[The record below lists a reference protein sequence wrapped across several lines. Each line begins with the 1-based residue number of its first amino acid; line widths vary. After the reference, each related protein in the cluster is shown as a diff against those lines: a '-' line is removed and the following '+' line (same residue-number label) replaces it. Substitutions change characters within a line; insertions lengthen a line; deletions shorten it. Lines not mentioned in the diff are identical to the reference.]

1 MSATAVPV
9 SRGPLFLL
17 AGCHASLHWVLA
29 TFYVLLP
36 FIQQS
41 LSLNYAQAG
50 LLASTVH
57 FASFASNVPSGAIVD
72 MTGRR
77 VACQLTSLVCAAIA
91 MFVLGFSDS
100 FVMVALMTAVLA
112 AMNTL
117 WHPAAISY
125 LSDHYREQ
133 RGLALSFHTVG
144 ASIGDALAPLTVGA
158 IITIY
163 GWQAATVAAAIP
175 PVIAAV
181 IVMALLVPGGG
192 NHYADKPAQ
201 SRGFREYLHQLRAML
216 SSAAVGVICLLAGLR
231 GMAQVGMR
239 TFVPLYVVN
248 ELGATAVWVGATLL
262 VFQGTGALA
271 TPLVGAASDRVG
283 RAPVF
288 MVGLGAT
295 AIFVWLLPSVASLW
309 TYTVL
314 VGLVGASLLTL
325 RPVIQGWALD
335 QTPPELGGS
344 AISVLFT
351 MQAAFGMAVP
361 VVGGLIA
368 DQYGLDTT
376 FRLLAVFAL
385 IAAGATA
392 LAYRHQRRSER

>member
-9 SRGPLFLL
+9 SRAPLYLL

-36 FIQQS
+36 FIQQA
-41 LSLNYAQAG
+41 LSLNYAQTG

-57 FASFASNVPSGAIVD
+57 FASFASNIPSGAIVD

-91 MFVLGFSDS
+91 MFVLGFSNS
-100 FVMVALMTAVLA
+100 FVMVAMMTAVLA

-125 LSDHYREQ
+125 LSEHYREQ
-133 RGLALSFHTVG
+133 RGLALSVHTVG
-144 ASIGDALAPLTVGA
+144 ASLGDALAPLTVGA

-163 GWQAATVAAAIP
+163 GWQAATIAAAIP
-175 PVIAAV
+175 PVIAALV
-181 IVMALLVPGGG
+181 VMAFIAPSGG
-192 NHYADKPAQ
+192 HRYADKPVET
-201 SRGFREYLHQLRAML
+201 RGFREYLHQLRSML
-216 SSAAVGVICLLAGLR
+216 SSTVVWTICLLAGLR

-271 TPLVGAASDRVG
+271 TPVVGAASDRLG

-288 MVGLGAT
+288 MVGLAST
-295 AIFVWLLPSVASLW
+295 AVLVWFLPAVSSVWL
-309 TYTVL
+309 YTAL

-344 AISVLFT
+344 TISVLFT
-351 MQAAFGMAVP
+351 MQAAFGMGVP
-361 VVGGLIA
+361 IAGGLIA

-376 FRLLAVFAL
+376 FRVLAIFAL
-385 IAAGATA
+385 IAAAATA
-392 LAYRHQRRSER
+392 IAHRHQRGRP

>member
-1 MSATAVPV
+1 MSATAAPV
-9 SRGPLFLL
+9 SRGPLYLL

-36 FIQQS
+36 FIQQA
-41 LSLNYAQAG
+41 LSLNYAQTG

-57 FASFASNVPSGAIVD
+57 FASFAANIPSGAIVD

-77 VACQLTSLVCAAIA
+77 VACQLTSLVCAALA
-91 MFVLGFSDS
+91 MFVLGYSNS
-100 FVMVALMTAVLA
+100 FVMVAVLTAVLA

-125 LSDHYREQ
+125 LSEHYREQ
-133 RGLALSFHTVG
+133 RGLALSVHSVG
-144 ASIGDALAPLTVGA
+144 ASVGDALAPLSVGA
-158 IITIY
+158 IITLY
-163 GWQAATVAAAIP
+163 GWQAATIAAAIP

-181 IVMALLVPGGG
+181 VVLALLAPSGGQR
-192 NHYADKPAQ
+192 YADKPVAT
-201 SRGFREYLHQLRAML
+201 RGLTEYVHQLRSML
-216 SSAAVGVICLLAGLR
+216 RSTIVWIICLLAGLR

-262 VFQGTGALA
+262 VFQGAGALA
-271 TPLVGAASDRVG
+271 TPVVGAASDKLG

-288 MVGLGAT
+288 MAGLAST
-295 AIFVWLLPSVASLW
+295 AVFVWFLPSVSSLW
-309 TYTVL
+309 LYTVL
-314 VGLVGASLLTL
+314 VGIIGASLLTL

-361 VVGGLIA
+361 IVGGLVA
-368 DQYGLDTT
+368 DQFGLDTT
-376 FRLLAVFAL
+376 FRVLAVFAL

-392 LAYRHQRRSER
+392 LAYRHQRGRA

>member
-1 MSATAVPV
+1 MSATALPV
-9 SRGPLFLL
+9 SRGPLYLL

-77 VACQLTSLVCAAIA
+77 VACQLTSLICAAVA
-91 MFVLGFSDS
+91 MFVLGFSS
-100 FVMVALMTAVLA
+100 NFVMVALMTAVLA

-125 LSDHYREQ
+125 LSDHYRDQ

-158 IITIY
+158 IITVY
-163 GWQAATVAAAIP
+163 GWQAATVAAAVP
-175 PVIAAV
+175 PLVAALV
-181 IVMALLVPGGG
+181 VMTLLAPRGGQR
-192 NHYADKPAQ
+192 YTDRPATT
-201 SRGFREYLHQLRAML
+201 RGFRDYIHQLRMML
-216 SSAAVGVICLLAGLR
+216 SSTVVWTICLLAGLR

-271 TPLVGAASDRVG
+271 TPVVGSWSDRYG

-288 MVGLGAT
+288 MVGLAGT
-295 AIFVWLLPSVASLW
+295 AIFVWLLPAVSSLW
-309 TYTVL
+309 MYTVL

-361 VVGGLIA
+361 VVGGLVA

-376 FRLLAVFAL
+376 FRLLAMFAL

-392 LAYRHQRRSER
+392 LAHRHQRKQA

>member
-1 MSATAVPV
+1 MSATVLPV
-9 SRGPLFLL
+9 SRGPLYLL

-36 FIQQS
+36 FIQQA
-41 LSLNYAQAG
+41 LSLNYAQTG

-57 FASFASNVPSGAIVD
+57 FASFASNIPSGAIVD

-77 VACQLTSLVCAAIA
+77 VACQLTSLVCAALA

-100 FVMVALMTAVLA
+100 FVMVAMMTAVLA

-133 RGLALSFHTVG
+133 RGLALSVHTVG
-144 ASIGDALAPLTVGA
+144 ASLGDALAPLSVGA
-158 IITIY
+158 IITVY
-163 GWQAATVAAAIP
+163 GWQAATIAAAIP
-175 PVIAAV
+175 PCIAAV
-181 IVMALLVPGGG
+181 VVLTLLAPGGG
-192 NHYADKPAQ
+192 QRYADKPAAT
-201 SRGFREYLHQLRAML
+201 RGFREYLRQLRAML
-216 SSAAVGVICLLAGLR
+216 SSTIVWIICLLAGLR

-271 TPLVGAASDRVG
+271 TPVVGAASDRLG

-288 MVGLGAT
+288 MVGLAST
-295 AIFVWLLPSVASLW
+295 AVFVWLLPSVSSLW
-309 TYTVL
+309 LYTVL

-361 VVGGLIA
+361 IVGGLVA
-368 DQYGLDTT
+368 DKYGLDTT
-376 FRLLAVFAL
+376 FRVLALFAF
-385 IAAGATA
+385 IAAGATG
-392 LAYRHQRRSER
+392 LAYRYQRGRR